1 MDGSW
6 EGNCVDLAEK
16 PLNES
21 VKYQVTYGMKYWMK
35 YGTQDMKAQYPG
47 PCVGRLIFWSAT
59 MSLVWIAGRLQH
71 TTPGPGFDELSRP
84 PAVQCFGPEFDQNLM
99 KTLSKHN
106 MAQHQIEHM
115 QIFKRTFHPL
125 GHSKPPQ
132 VFSQQT
138 ATESAVTNTSDAS
151 GLSNFTLR
159 DVQKKQLQL
168 WKFLF
173 RNFCNSTWS
182 VSIFRSVLWVP
193 GLKRKPVLLQ
203 DCAWPEFQSLWHHLR
218 HPTHVVC

>member
-1 MDGSW
+1 
-6 EGNCVDLAEK
+6 
-16 PLNES
+16 
-21 VKYQVTYGMKYWMK
+21 
-35 YGTQDMKAQYPG
+35 
-47 PCVGRLIFWSAT
+47 

-84 PAVQCFGPEFDQNLM
+84 PAVQCFGPEFEQNLM

-151 GLSNFTLR
+151 GLSNFT
-159 DVQKKQLQL
+159 QLQL

-173 RNFCNSTWS
+173 RDLLFVIRRDPSQY
-182 VSIFRSVLWVP
+182 SVLP
-193 GLKRKPVLLQ
+193 CSGYEASK
-203 DCAWPEFQSLWHHLR
+203 
-218 HPTHVVC
+218 